1 MQAKM
6 DQCISSGTSHVS
18 LVTLHKK
25 TNKVVMNV
33 LSTPTNHRISTV
45 MPWSEPITFIMRTE
59 TLEELLIEGLSRNNT
74 EQNTQ
79 TLECETNS
87 PRDSNDS
94 ITGTEDKIVKKKRS
108 RQVFKRKSETIENIK
123 ALEEYISKKWGRR
136 DSLGNPSKTTQ

>member
-1 MQAKM
+1 
-6 DQCISSGTSHVS
+6 
-18 LVTLHKK
+18 
-25 TNKVVMNV
+25 
-33 LSTPTNHRISTV
+33 